1 MRDLRVIKQIGYQR
15 RRRHNISRVQIILI
29 YDITHLQKILWTT
42 ALLVSVTLSEG
53 RRVRVKTIAS
63 TEEPAAAAAQ
73 AQPPRQVL
81 FYAEEPQERSEEEA
95 PAVIIARPSF
105 HRQSGGGGG
114 QHLASRARQESAPK
128 SPPVQTIRNYNKIN
142 DDGSFTF
149 GYEAADGS
157 FKEETRGT
165 DCVVR
170 GKYGYVD
177 PDGNKREFTYVSG
190 NPCDPNSIS
199 QEEEDE
205 LKDKSNEDENIP
217 ANIPRRPNFASRPLA
232 VTKSRPTTTYFQQSF
247 NNDNSIQ
254 DDDSSNQLIE
264 IKQPARPLIRP
275 GAKEDEQLIRTT
287 GRPLTRVTI
296 PASTRFATA
305 AATRQQTVENQ
316 PATTYRPQ
324 IVQLAVTPSPANILP
339 KTTRGGQFIVPSSTS
354 APSAF
359 FDEQFR
365 KFQLSDGRDG
375 SPSPSPQATLPKGL
389 SSNPVYSTELVY
401 DPASGQYNTIVY
413 QQVPKFGGEISLNQ
427 RLPSF
432 VPSPQAPPPLQ
443 NVAPARFLVSTT
455 TPAPTSSQQPFFQQ
469 QIIEQQ
475 RQAALVQ
482 QSQQLYNQQLRQQQL
497 QQQQQR
503 QFVTVSPPPPPSH
516 NFGQPGL
523 LKQNPHRFPQP
534 IVQRFPPEPKQFGG
548 QEAASA
554 QFQQPFYYLNPSVP
568 DQRQNLAAGQ
578 IEAFLRGHNLQF

>member
-1 MRDLRVIKQIGYQR
+1 MIPLK
-15 RRRHNISRVQIILI
+15 SWKL
-29 YDITHLQKILWTT
+29 LWTAT
-42 ALLVSVTLSEG
+42 VLLSLTFAEC

-63 TEEPAAAAAQ
+63 TSEEPVTAAAQ
-73 AQPPRQVL
+73 GQPPRQVL
-81 FYAEEPQERSEEEA
+81 FYAEEPQERSQEDEA
-95 PAVIIARPSF
+95 PQVIIARPSF
-105 HRQSGGGGG
+105 SRASGGGGQH
-114 QHLASRARQESAPK
+114 QHLASRARQETAPK
-128 SPPVQTIRNYNKIN
+128 TPPVQTIRNYNKIN

-217 ANIPRRPNFASRPLA
+217 ANIPRRPNFAQRPLA
-232 VTKSRPTTTYFQQSF
+232 VAKARPTTTYFQQSF
-247 NNDNSIQ
+247 NNDNSLQ
-254 DDDSSNQLIE
+254 DDDNSNQLVE
-264 IKQPARPLIRP
+264 IKQPARPIIRP
-275 GAKEDEQLIRTT
+275 GAREDEQLIRTT
-287 GRPLTRVTI
+287 SRPLTRVTI

-305 AATRQQTVENQ
+305 AATRQTSIENQ

-324 IVQLAVTPSPANILP
+324 IVQIAVTPSPASILP
-339 KTTRGGQFIVPSSTS
+339 KTTRGQFVTVPSSS
-354 APSAF
+354 AAPPSAF
-359 FDEQFR
+359 FDEQFK
-365 KFQLSDGRDG
+365 KFQLDG
-375 SPSPSPQATLPKGL
+375 SSGGPSQQATLPKGL

-432 VPSPQAPPPLQ
+432 VPSPQVPPPQ
-443 NVAPARFLVSTT
+443 QSVAPGRFLVSST
-455 TPAPTSSQQPFFQQ
+455 TPAPTPQPFFQQ

-497 QQQQQR
+497 QQQQR
-503 QFVTVSPPPPPSH
+503 QFVTVAPPSQQQ
-516 NFGQPGL
+516 NFGQQTL

-534 IVQRFPPEPKQFGG
+534 IVQRFPPEPKQFGN

-554 QFQQPFYYLNPSVP
+554 QFQQPFFYLNPSVP